1 MADRIGW
8 CGFHV
13 CPPHTINNQWK
24 GRYFFHQK
32 LKKEV
37 IIMSEDLVKL
47 LSDLKEPEALAFV
60 EKALVEGV
68 DPMVLLGEAKEA
80 MNIVGQKFASDE
92 YFIPD
97 LVFSGVI
104 LKGIITM
111 LEPHLKK
118 DKEEEHLGKVIIGT
132 VAGDI
137 HDIGKDLVVFML
149 DVNGFEVFDLG
160 IDVPV
165 QKFVDTI
172 KETGATVVGLSGFLT
187 LAFQSMKGT
196 IDAIKEAELR
206 DHVKI
211 MIGGGQIDEQV
222 RSYTGADAYGKDA
235 MAAVHLAKGWIG
247 G

>member
-1 MADRIGW
+1 
-8 CGFHV
+8 
-13 CPPHTINNQWK
+13 
-24 GRYFFHQK
+24 
-32 LKKEV
+32 
-37 IIMSEDLVKL
+37 MSGELVRL

-60 EKALVEGV
+60 EKALGEGV
-68 DPMVLLGEAKEA
+68 DPLDLLGQSKEA
-80 MNIVGQKFASDE
+80 MNIVGQRFASSE

-104 LKGIITM
+104 LKRIVEM

-118 DKEEEHLGKVIIGT
+118 GQEAERLGKVIIGT

-149 DVNGFEVFDLG
+149 DVNGFEVLDLG

-172 KETGATVVGLSGFLT
+172 KETSTKVVGLSGFLT
-187 LAFQSMKGT
+187 LAFQSMKDT
-196 IDAIKEAELR
+196 VDAIKEAGLR
-206 DHVKI
+206 DKVRI

-222 RSYTGADAYGKDA
+222 RGFTGADAYGKDA
-235 MAAVHLAKGWIG
+235 MEAVRLAKGWIG